1 MLATRQGLCRCSL
14 MLLVCLCLWQH
25 SWCCCTFLRL
35 LFSRHLNGLFKAPV
49 LFQVNFFH
57 GIPNPEMRTFD
68 AAPYLEKIKAW
79 SCRFHWAFHGHV
91 PLDFRP
97 HGWETCRAFQAEIDV
112 FQPHVVAS
120 ASKGGWIGSSW
131 FVLHLLASTSSP
143 GLHFED
149 LWSMLQ
155 QCCTSFRVHEFL
167 TWISQPLWKEST
179 YLDCGR
185 PGEKPRLGHLG
196 ELARAAFLPF
206 LHWTH

>member
-25 SWCCCTFLRL
+25 SWCCCTFLRW
-35 LFSRHLNGLFKAPV
+35 LFSRHLNELFKAPV

-131 FVLHLLASTSSP
+131 FVLHFF
-143 GLHFED
+143 GLNI
-149 LWSMLQ
+149 
-155 QCCTSFRVHEFL
+155 L
-167 TWISQPLWKEST
+167 TWIALRRSLKYVATMLHLFSGSWVSHLNFAALVEGIYLLGLWEARRKAET
-179 YLDCGR
+179 GPFGR
-185 PGEKPRLGHLG
+185 VS
-196 ELARAAFLPF
+196 
-206 LHWTH
+206 